1 MSALLGVALGTSA
14 EGLVGYWDGTGI
26 VPAPAASDLDERLNA
41 LQPDA
46 RAAAV
51 MQDGAGLLTVTE
63 GVGVTEVSAGDM
75 SVSLRR
81 PDPKAELAAEG
92 LTHIR
97 DAMDLRADRLEEIL
111 VQQGDMTSFFG
122 LLMKLDGF
130 GNRWIGDAL
139 GIAYDLA
146 VPVEMLM
153 KFHLQV
159 PRPIDF
165 TPRIQPI
172 IQTPSHGSC
181 PSGHATEAYLFATVL
196 ALLKAKAMWPQD
208 DACATVLAAM
218 VVGPKDGKAKPGQV
232 SGEMQTF
239 TKDVTLL
246 FELAARIADNRTV
259 AGVHFPVDSAQ
270 GALLGLG
277 LGLAMADP
285 LLGEQCMFKAVIP
298 KTDKAAWKGPFSQA
312 AWLKWINE
320 DLNLTV
326 DESTAAPD
334 RSPLIRE
341 IGRRAVRSL
350 NPAVTA
356 LSVPKAAG

>member
-1 MSALLGVALGTSA
+1 MSSLLGVALGTSA
-14 EGLVGYWDGTGI
+14 EGLVGYWDGSGI
-26 VPAPAASDLDERLNA
+26 VPVPASTEMDERLNA
-41 LQPDA
+41 LQSDA
-46 RAAAV
+46 RQAALR
-51 MQDGAGLLTVTE
+51 QDGSGFLTVKE

-75 SVSLRR
+75 SIGLRR
-81 PDPKAELAAEG
+81 PDPEAELAAEG
-92 LTHIR
+92 LRHIR
-97 DAMDLRADRLEEIL
+97 DAMDLRADRLEEII
-111 VQQGDMTSFFG
+111 VQQGDMLSFFG
-122 LLMKLDGF
+122 TLTKLDGF

-139 GIAYDLA
+139 DIAYDLA

-196 ALLKAKAMWPQD
+196 ALLKAKATWPQD
-208 DACATVLAAM
+208 DACATLLAAM
-218 VVGPKDGKAKPGQV
+218 VVGPKDGKAKPGQA
-232 SGEMQTF
+232 SEEMQSF
-239 TKDVTLL
+239 TKDVALL

-277 LGLAMADP
+277 LGLAMAEP
-285 LLGEQCMFKAVIP
+285 LLGERCVFKAAIP
-298 KTDKAAWKGPFSQA
+298 TSDKAVWTGPFSQG

-326 DESTAAPD
+326 DESTAAPN

-341 IGRRAVRSL
+341 IGHRAVRSL
-350 NPAVTA
+350 NPEAGV
-356 LSVPKAAG
+356 LSLSKADG